1 VTLED
6 ALGSDGLGRL
16 LTAFAPIDP
25 DVSIAIEDSQGLVL
39 AAAGRPITAGGGRR
53 RMRREIEVDGEI
65 VGRVV
70 IVAGS
75 GAEADGAASTGMP
88 AALANAIGSSLEM
101 LLTQA
106 VARRAAERAVGASA
120 EGILDGGGSRLDA
133 ELALARR
140 IQRSF
145 VPLTSPDIPGYE
157 IASHYEAAREVGGD
171 FFDVF
176 RLRTRAGR
184 LAIVIADVTGK
195 GIAAALLMA
204 FARPLLHAAIDNTA
218 APVTALERTNRILV
232 EEGGS
237 SLFITALCAI
247 VDLGTGRLRVG
258 NAGHEPPLIVPAGD
272 GPIRWLSGSGPL
284 LGAFTQL
291 ELSECVTDL
300 DEGDLVV
307 LYTDGVTDARA
318 VSGERFGDDR
328 LVGVVEANRTSRP
341 TDLVRALADKVRDH
355 QTGMP
360 PADDVTIVAIRRL
373 PRQGRRSPSRRSSPG
388 SASAPR

>member
-1 VTLED
+1 VTLD
-6 ALGSDGLGRL
+6 AALGSDELSRL
-16 LTAFAPIDP
+16 LAAFAPIDP
-25 DVSIAIEDSQGLVL
+25 DLSITLEDAQGHAL
-39 AAAGRPITAGGGRR
+39 ATSGGTITPVGARR
-53 RMRREIEVDGEI
+53 RIRREIEVGGEI
-65 VGRVV
+65 AGRLV

-75 GAEADGAASTGMP
+75 GADADGVGSTRR
-88 AALANAIGSSLEM
+88 AEALANAIGSSLEM
-101 LLTQA
+101 LLAHA
-106 VARRAAERAVGASA
+106 VARRAAERAPGAGSERTIDA
-120 EGILDGGGSRLDA
+120 GGTRLDA

-145 VPLTSPDIPGYE
+145 VPLTSPDIAGYE

-218 APVTALERTNRILV
+218 APVAALERTNRILV
-232 EEGGS
+232 DEGGS

-328 LVGVVEANRTSRP
+328 LVGVVEAHRAAPP
-341 TDLVRALADKVRDH
+341 TDLVRALAAAVRDH

-373 PRQGRRSPSRRSSPG
+373 PRQGRRSASRRSAPG
-388 SASAPR
+388 SSSAGR

>member
-1 VTLED
+1 VTLGG
-6 ALGSDGLGRL
+6 ALGSDELDRL
-16 LTAFAPIDP
+16 LAAFVPIDP
-25 DVSIAIEDSQGLVL
+25 DLSISIEDPQGVVL
-39 AAAGRPITAGGGRR
+39 ATAGSPIAAVSGPRR
-53 RMRREIEVDGEI
+53 IRREIEVDGEV
-65 VGRVV
+65 VGRLV

-75 GAEADGAASTGMP
+75 GAEENGAESARMP
-88 AALANAIGSSLEM
+88 ETVANAIGSSLEM

-106 VARRAAERAVGASA
+106 VARRAAERGVRAAA
-120 EGILDGGGSRLDA
+120 EQVVDANATRLDA

-218 APVTALERTNRILV
+218 APVAALDRTNRILV

-272 GPIRWLSGSGPL
+272 GPIRWLSGSGLL

-341 TDLVRALADKVRDH
+341 TDLVRALAGAVRDH

-373 PRQGRRSPSRRSSPG
+373 PRKGRRSASSTP
-388 SASAPR
+388 